1 MEANYCK
8 LFEYKEELKKM
19 VSIFHEKKQQNSGT
33 MKVKL

>member
-19 VSIFHEKKQQNSGT
+19 VSIFHEKKKTNSII
-33 MKVKL
+33 MKVKS